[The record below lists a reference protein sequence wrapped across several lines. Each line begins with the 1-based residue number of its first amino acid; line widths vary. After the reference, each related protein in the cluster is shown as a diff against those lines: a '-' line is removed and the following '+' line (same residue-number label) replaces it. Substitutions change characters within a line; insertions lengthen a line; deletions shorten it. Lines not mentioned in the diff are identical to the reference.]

1 MRQIYNA
8 GVTPQEKIV
17 AVNKRFGNTGIKS
30 QQGTSRI
37 IYDSLPVTNNGQTT
51 FRFYEDSSS
60 RAFPFTNTGSDGNK
74 LGVGDTMVLGSVLF
88 YAVQRAT
95 ATGIFS
101 ATQVNLVSL
110 PGITLSIAYFN
121 FEIANNQVVKKVT
134 LSEAN
139 SFYNNSTSTFAT
151 NLELE
156 TEIVIPPL
164 LPYVLEL
171 RTPESLY
178 TTLGAPSAG
187 HAWFVFAQIIGVGG
201 IIAPRTTF

>member
-1 MRQIYNA
+1 MRQIYSA
-8 GVTPQEKIV
+8 GVTPQQKLV
-17 AVNKRFGNTGIKS
+17 GVNNKFGNTGIKD

-37 IYDSLPVTNNGQTT
+37 IYDALPVTNNGQTT

-88 YAVQRAT
+88 YAVKRTT
-95 ATGIFS
+95 ATGRFD
-101 ATQVNLVSL
+101 TQQN
-110 PGITLSIAYFN
+110 IAVGNSNEISFFN
-121 FEIANNQVVKKVT
+121 FEIANNQVVKRVT
-134 LSEAN
+134 LTEAN
-139 SFYNNSTSTFAT
+139 QRYSNTTSTNAS

-171 RTPESLY
+171 RTPLDLF
-178 TTLGAPSAG
+178 TLLGGAPGAG
-187 HAWFVFAQIIGVGG
+187 KEWFVFAQIIGVGG

>member
-8 GVTPQEKIV
+8 GITPQEKLV
-17 AVNKRFGNTGIKS
+17 AVNSKFGNTGVKS

-51 FRFYEDSSS
+51 FRFYEDASA
-60 RAFPFTNTGSDGNK
+60 RTFPFTNTGSDGNK

-88 YAVQRAT
+88 FAVQRNNT
-95 ATGIFS
+95 TGVFS
-101 ATQVNLVSL
+101 DTQQNLVGSNNSISL
-110 PGITLSIAYFN
+110 SYFN

-134 LSEAN
+134 LSEAVI
-139 SFYNNSTSTFAT
+139 FYNNSTAAVNT
-151 NLELE
+151 NLVLE

-171 RTPESLY
+171 RTPLSLY
-178 TTLGAPSAG
+178 ALLGAPTAG
-187 HAWFVFAQIIGVGG
+187 HSWFVFAQIIGTGG

>member
-17 AVNKRFGNTGIKS
+17 AVNKRFGNTGIQS

-37 IYDSLPVTNNGQTT
+37 IYDSLPVLNNGQTT

-74 LGVGDTMVLGSVLF
+74 LGVGDTMVLSSVIF
-88 YAVQRAT
+88 YAVKRIT
-95 ATGIFS
+95 ATGIFED
-101 ATQVNLVSL
+101 QINLL
-110 PGITLSIAYFN
+110 NTGNTGLSYFN

-134 LSEAN
+134 LTEA
-139 SFYNNSTSTFAT
+139 SRQYNNSTSAANT

-171 RTPESLY
+171 RTPLSLY
-178 TTLGAPSAG
+178 TLLGAPGAG
-187 HAWFVFAQIIGVGG
+187 KEYFVFAQIIGVGG

>member
-1 MRQIYNA
+1 MRSIYNS
-8 GVTPQEKIV
+8 GITPQDKLV
-17 AVNKRFGNTGIKS
+17 AVNKKFGNAGIKS

-51 FRFYEDSSS
+51 FRFYSTS

-88 YAVQRAT
+88 SIARRT
-95 ATGIFS
+95 IATGIFQNVS
-101 ATQVNLVSL
+101 NLTQLNLES
-110 PGITLSIAYFN
+110 GISYFN
-121 FEIANNQVVKKVT
+121 FEIANNQVIKKVT
-134 LSEAN
+134 LTETQNA
-139 SFYNNSTSTFAT
+139 YNNSTAPIST
-151 NLELE
+151 NLVLE

-171 RTPESLY
+171 RTPRSLF
-178 TTLGAPSAG
+178 TMLGAPPAG
-187 HAWFVFAQIIGVGG
+187 QEYFIYAQIIGVGG

>member
-17 AVNKRFGNTGIKS
+17 AVNKRFGNTGIQS

-51 FRFYEDSSS
+51 FRFFEDSTS

-88 YAVQRAT
+88 CIARRT
-95 ATGIFS
+95 IATGNFEG
-101 ATQVNLVSL
+101 TNNLTAVAVEN
-110 PGITLSIAYFN
+110 SISYFN

-134 LSEAN
+134 LTESLQRYSN
-139 SFYNNSTSTFAT
+139 TTTVNST
-151 NLELE
+151 NLVLE

-171 RTPESLY
+171 RTPRSLF
-178 TTLGAPSAG
+178 TILGPPPVG
-187 HAWFVFAQIIGVGG
+187 QEYFIFAQIIGVGG

>member
-1 MRQIYNA
+1 MRQIYSA

-17 AVNKRFGNTGIKS
+17 AVNKKFGNTGIQS

-37 IYDSLPVTNNGQTT
+37 IYDALPVTNNGQTT
-51 FRFYEDSSS
+51 FRFFEDSSS

-88 YAVQRAT
+88 YAQQRAT
-95 ATGIFS
+95 ATGIFNT
-101 ATQVNLVSL
+101 ADNLVNTQSL
-110 PGITLSIAYFN
+110 PLSYFN

-134 LSEAN
+134 LTES
-139 SFYNNSTSTFAT
+139 SRLYNNSTAASNT

-171 RTPESLY
+171 RTPASLY
-178 TTLGAPSAG
+178 TLLGAPAAG
-187 HAWFVFAQIIGVGG
+187 NTWFVFAQIIGVGG

>member
-1 MRQIYNA
+1 MRTIYNS
-8 GVTPQEKIV
+8 GITPQDKIV
-17 AVNKRFGNTGIKS
+17 AVNKKFGNSGIKS

-37 IYDSLPVTNNGQTT
+37 IYDALPVTNNGQTT
-51 FRFYEDSSS
+51 FRFFEDSSS
-60 RAFPFTNTGSDGNK
+60 RTFPFTNTGSDGNK

-88 YAVQRAT
+88 FVARRTVAT
-95 ATGIFS
+95 KVFTG
-101 ATQVNLVSL
+101 TNNLTNFAECNL
-110 PGITLSIAYFN
+110 AYFN

-139 SFYNNSTSTFAT
+139 NNYNNSTADADT
-151 NLELE
+151 NLVLE

-171 RTPESLY
+171 RTPESLF
-178 TTLGAPSAG
+178 TILGAPPQG
-187 HAWFVFAQIIGVGG
+187 QEYFVYEQIIGTGG